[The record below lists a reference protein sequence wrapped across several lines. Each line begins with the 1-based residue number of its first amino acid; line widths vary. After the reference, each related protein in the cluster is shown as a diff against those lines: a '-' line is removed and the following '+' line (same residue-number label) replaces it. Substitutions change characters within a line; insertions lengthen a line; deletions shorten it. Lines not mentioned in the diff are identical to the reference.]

1 MGSGS
6 FNNLGV
12 KNPNAFRA
20 QVGQLEERPELNGPE
35 AGGGHQSPRRELSCG
50 NQVQCSQVFQLLKKG
65 QKVRYLCKISTSAF

>member
-35 AGGGHQSPRRELSCG
+35 AGGGHQSPRESCL
-50 NQVQCSQVFQLLKKG
+50 VEIKSSVHRSSSF
-65 QKVRYLCKISTSAF
+65 